1 MPHARSIY
9 IFSTGLGIV
18 QRGFETTS
26 VQWLNALSLS
36 GKCNA
41 KLFSG
46 GKHPNST
53 QIWCIRQNGFIA
65 RNLRSLKLIHDGAR
79 LQQLSFL
86 RGAKRVIRM
95 DQPDYVFVQEETLA
109 VNLQNW
115 LKQTESATK
124 IIFCNGAPISESI
137 CSAFDFVVD
146 LIPTASEKLLETG
159 YPKYRAC
166 IISYP
171 IALPTVTESRN
182 QWRLSYGLQH
192 DDRVVLC
199 VAAWN
204 SHHKRINYVI
214 EEFTEAR
221 RNDEKLKL
229 VLCGQPSAESPSLMA
244 LGSRLLGENVSWITL
259 DYHEM
264 ANAYYS
270 SDLFLLASTNEA
282 FGAVIAEAALAG
294 LPILCNDFPSARYI
308 LGEDYPGIMEMH
320 STGKL
325 SQALADWSK
334 LVSFPSL
341 SAGVNYRFSPANT
354 AQKLHTFL
362 DRFESNNQ

>member
-1 MPHARSIY
+1 
-9 IFSTGLGIV
+9 
-18 QRGFETTS
+18 
-26 VQWLNALSLS
+26 
-36 GKCNA
+36 
-41 KLFSG
+41 
-46 GKHPNST
+46 
-53 QIWCIRQNGFIA
+53 
-65 RNLRSLKLIHDGAR
+65 
-79 LQQLSFL
+79 
-86 RGAKRVIRM
+86 M

-109 VNLQNW
+109 VNLQKW
-115 LKQTESATK
+115 LKQTESETK

-137 CSAFDFVVD
+137 CSTFDFVVD

-159 YPKYRAC
+159 YPKDRAC
-166 IISYP
+166 VISHP

-214 EEFTEAR
+214 EEFAEAR
-221 RNDEKLKL
+221 RHDEKLKL
-229 VLCGQPSAESPSLMA
+229 VLCGQPSTESPSLKA

-282 FGAVIAEAALAG
+282 FGAVITEAALAG

-308 LGEDYPGIMEMH
+308 LGEDYPGIMEMN
-320 STGKL
+320 SAGKL
-325 SQALADWSK
+325 SQALTDWST
-334 LVSFPSL
+334 LVSLPSL
-341 SAGVNYRFSPANT
+341 SEAVDYRFSPTST
-354 AQKLHTFL
+354 ARKLHTFL
-362 DRFESNNQ
+362 DRLESNNQ